1 MAANALNPKLVEHF
15 RYLCNT
21 DSVNKQLGPQDI
33 EDIKQMIKGIK
44 TPMNVNS
51 DPMTNNPSS
60 MPSFSSKF
68 KQLSPVI
75 EPKTMEEDPNA
86 DKPFNEEAEQEGE
99 PEEGELGSE
108 GEEEPEDGED
118 LGSEES
124 ERRPRPETFEERNQK
139 RNKLHELQSMGVQ
152 TYCTMESTLFEIDDE
167 IKKIQ
172 DIRKRTSFVTQ
183 WKGYVET
190 GASVC
195 EIGSMFLPKQVLHLQ
210 GLQERIQQ
218 VHKSGQVDLD
228 WERIYIMYNRKRES
242 NPILAVAIA
251 YVVAIVVVHFL
262 NWAEKKGKGIG
273 AGGGGSGL
281 AAFAPMIM
289 NMFKSQQEPEAQ
301 PTPAPPMPSQGASI
315 PTVNQNER
323 APAPFRRRR

>member
-1 MAANALNPKLVEHF
+1 
-15 RYLCNT
+15 
-21 DSVNKQLGPQDI
+21 
-33 EDIKQMIKGIK
+33 
-44 TPMNVNS
+44 
-51 DPMTNNPSS
+51 MTNNHNPSS
-60 MPSFSSKF
+60 TPSFSSKF

-108 GEEEPEDGED
+108 DEQGEDGED
-118 LGSEES
+118 DLGSQASS

-301 PTPAPPMPSQGASI
+301 AQPPAPSMPPPII
-315 PTVNQNER
+315 PTQGER